1 MTKAIQI
8 RIDSKLKK
16 EADRVFDELGLDTPT
31 AIRMFLSKSVRT
43 RSIPFEL
50 NNNLTENG
58 FTPEFEDEILR
69 ASKEPS
75 IGPFYSAEEAIE
87 YLHKQTKRK

>member
-16 EADRVFDELGLDTPT
+16 EADKVFDELGLDTPT
-31 AIRMFLSKSVRT
+31 AIRMFLNKAVRT
-43 RSIPFEL
+43 RSIPFRL

-58 FTPEFEDEILR
+58 FTPEFEREIIE
-69 ASKEPS
+69 AEKSPIVGS
-75 IGPFYSAEEAIE
+75 FHSAEEAIKF
-87 YLHKQTKRK
+87 LHKNSK